1 MSAKK
6 IISEADTKIA
16 VSKNVFY
23 NKQMK
28 LNRDISIA
36 LLKAI
41 NKKNMVVCLPM
52 AATGVRAIR
61 MLKELPKT
69 AIKEMHVNDIDK
81 TAVKNIKQNL
91 KLNKLEKDKRIKLSN
106 KDGRLLM
113 LEQGGYDYIDID
125 PFGSPNTMLDS
136 AILKL
141 ARGGFLAVTATDTSA
156 LAGTHMRAGLRKYW
170 AKGLKNELM
179 HELGL
184 RMLIRRVQLTG
195 ADHEKAL
202 FPIYAFATD
211 HYYRVFFICKKG
223 RKLADE
229 VVKEHAHL
237 LYCKKCLSR
246 QFNKINHAIC
256 CKNIP
261 MQWAGPMWTGQLWD
275 KDLAAKIYK
284 LLSNQITHRIRQ
296 ESEIKDSL
304 LFYDLHKIAKYYRLP
319 PPKTEDSLIKLKQDK
334 VKAAPTHFSDTGIR
348 TNVKIKQFVN
358 IIKKKT
364 KKK

>member
-1 MSAKK
+1 MKQQT
-6 IISEADTKIA
+6 ISEADTKIT

-36 LLKAI
+36 LLKATE
-41 NKKNMVVCLPM
+41 KKKMTVCLPM

-69 AIKEMHVNDIDK
+69 TIKEMHVNDIDK
-81 TAVKNIKQNL
+81 IAVKNIKENL
-91 KLNKLEKDKRIKLSN
+91 KLNKLEKDKRIKLTN

-113 LEQGGYDYIDID
+113 LEEGGYDYIDID

-141 ARGGFLAVTATDTSA
+141 AREGILAVTATDTGA
-156 LAGTHMRAGLRKYW
+156 LTGTYVKAGLRKYW
-170 AKGLKNELM
+170 AKGLRNELM
-179 HELGL
+179 HEIGL
-184 RMLIRRVQLTG
+184 RILIRRVQLIG

-202 FPIYAFATD
+202 FPIYAFAAN
-211 HYYRVFFICKKG
+211 HYYRIFFICRKG

-229 VVKEHAHL
+229 IVKEHSYL
-237 LYCKKCLSR
+237 LYCNKCLSR
-246 QFNKINHAIC
+246 QFSKINNSNC

-275 KDLAAKIYK
+275 KDLAADIYK
-284 LLSNQITHRIRQ
+284 LLPNDLTHRIRQ

-304 LFYDLHKIAKYYRLP
+304 LFYDLHKISKHYKFP
-319 PPKTEDSLIKLKQDK
+319 PPKTEDTLLKLKQKK
-334 VKAAPTHFSDTGIR
+334 VKASPTHLSDTGIR
-348 TNVKIKQFVN
+348 TNIKIKKFFN
-358 IIKKKT
+358 LIKK
-364 KKK
+364 